1 MKLCQELYVRRVL
14 MIHQQDHPA
23 NFLMCIGESHKAM
36 KFAWITSHSIA
47 LNMYRRRSNVNVD
60 AIPGEAESSGKAQQE
75 ILLASGIRQL

>member
-47 LNMYRRRSNVNVD
+47 LNMYRRRSGANED
-60 AIPGEAESSGKAQQE
+60 AIANDAKNYGKAQQE
-75 ILLASGIRQL
+75 ILQASGIRQL